1 MKKDKILVTGG
12 GGFLGKAIVKMLVDR
27 GDVVSSFSRNFYPE
41 LDKMGV
47 KQFQGDISDYNS
59 IEKAFIGIDMV
70 FHVAAKAGVSGKW
83 KDYFEANVIGTEN
96 VVKAALKNGINRIV
110 HTSSPSV
117 IFNGNDMEG
126 VNESVPYPAFYH
138 APYPETKAMAE
149 QIIINAT
156 STTSRGLKTVILRP
170 HLIWGPGDNHL
181 LPGIIARAK
190 RLKRV
195 GAGKNRVDTIYID
208 NAAHAHILAGDKLKE
223 EINQHSPIPN
233 DIFKI
238 SNDFKIYDRLKN
250 EEKLKISGKLKID
263 TSISGN
269 IYFISQDEPVLLWK
283 MVDDMLDAAGLPPVR
298 GSISLKTAER
308 LGSITETIFKLFNIK
323 KEPPM
328 TRFMAKELATSH
340 WFDISRA
347 KKDLGYYPI
356 VSTQEGLIRLKEW
369 LLSKS

>member
-1 MKKDKILVTGG
+1 MKREKILVTGG
-12 GGFLGKAIVKMLVDR
+12 GGFLGKAIVKMLIER

-59 IEKAFIGIDMV
+59 LEKASMGIDMI
-70 FHVAAKAGVSGKW
+70 FHVAAKAGVSGRW
-83 KDYFEANVIGTEN
+83 KEYFEANVIGTEN
-96 VVKAALKNGINRIV
+96 VVKTCLKNGINRLV

-117 IFNGNDMEG
+117 VFDGNDMEG
-126 VNESVPYPAFYH
+126 VDESVPYPDAYH

-149 QIIINAT
+149 QIVINAT
-156 STTSRGLKTVILRP
+156 STTSKGLKTVILRP

-190 RLKRV
+190 KLKRV
-195 GAGKNRVDTIYID
+195 GAGNNRVDTIYID

-223 EINQHSPIPN
+223 EANQHIPIPN
-233 DIFKI
+233 D
-238 SNDFKIYDRLKN
+238 NFKIYNRLKN

-269 IYFISQDEPVLLWK
+269 IYFISQDEPVFLWK

-298 GSISLKTAER
+298 GSISLKKAER
-308 LGSITETIFKLFNIK
+308 LGSVTETIFKLFNIK

-369 LLSKS
+369 LISKGAH